1 MNRIFRDLI
10 VFAALIGGAVS
21 LAGCTV
27 GKNPQHGNSIYDN
40 PPSNSGNNGNGSS
53 GS

>member
-1 MNRIFRDLI
+1 MYTPLRKLI
-10 VFAALIGGAVS
+10 IVAVLVGGAIS

-27 GKNPQHGNSIYDN
+27 GKDPQHGNSIYDS
-40 PPSNSGNNGNGSS
+40 PPSNSGSNGNSNS